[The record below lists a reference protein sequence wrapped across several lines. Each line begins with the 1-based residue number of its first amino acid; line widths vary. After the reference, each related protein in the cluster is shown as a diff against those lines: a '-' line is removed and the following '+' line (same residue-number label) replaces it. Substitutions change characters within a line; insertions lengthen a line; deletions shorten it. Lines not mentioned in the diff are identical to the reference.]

1 MMIAKLH
8 KETKQQELRQALV
21 NWFIAN
27 SIPLN
32 VAKSEMFQKFLHE
45 LDLAFLV
52 PDVKLIK
59 QIIHCAYNYTL
70 SPIIQYIEVYA
81 ISVNLTT
88 DFWTA

>member
-1 MMIAKLH
+1 MMIARPH

-21 NWFIAN
+21 NWFIAD

-45 LDLAFLV
+45 LDPAFLV

-59 QIIHCAYNYTL
+59 QIIHHAYNYTL
-70 SPIIQYIEVYA
+70 PLIIQYIEMHA

-88 DFWTA
+88 DLWTA